1 MRTLMAAPG
10 WPDWLSHLWYRAH
23 YAAIFAGTTAALSF
37 RFAGGR
43 HMPSHGPALLVANHQ
58 SFFDPPLVGL
68 AVGRTIHYLAR
79 KTLYASP
86 PFAWFLNSVNAHP
99 VDQEGVATEGLRAI
113 MELLKEG
120 DAVLVFPEGER
131 TWTGKMSPLKAG
143 VHFLIKRV
151 PVPIVPIGIAGA
163 FEAYPRTSKLPKLS
177 PLFLPAT
184 NHAIAAV
191 VGEPLDPKRLLK
203 LPREEF
209 MQTVF
214 NAIQAVQI
222 KAERLRRKP

>member
-1 MRTLMAAPG
+1 MAAPG

-23 YAAIFAGTTAALSF
+23 YAAIFAGMTTAMSF

-43 HMPSHGPALLVANHQ
+43 HMPPRGPALLVANHQ

-79 KTLYASP
+79 KTLYAHP
-86 PFAWFLNSVNAHP
+86 AFAWFLNSVNAHP

-113 MELLKEG
+113 MELLKNG
-120 DAVLVFPEGER
+120 QPVLVFPEGER
-131 TWTGKMSPLKAG
+131 TWTGKMQPLKAG

-151 PVPIVPIGIAGA
+151 PVPIVPVGIAGA
-163 FEAYPRTSKLPKLS
+163 FEAYPRMSKLPKLS

-184 NHAIAAV
+184 NHTIAAV
-191 VGEPLDPKRLLK
+191 VGKPLDPEQLLK
-203 LPREEF
+203 LSREEF
-209 MQTVF
+209 LRKVF
-214 NAIQAVQI
+214 DAIQAVQI
-222 KAERLRRKP
+222 KAEHLRRKS

>member
-1 MRTLMAAPG
+1 MRHLMAAPG

-23 YAAIFAGTTAALSF
+23 YAAIFAGMTTAMSF

-43 HMPSHGPALLVANHQ
+43 HMPRRGPALLVANHQ

-79 KTLYASP
+79 KTLYANP
-86 PFAWFLNSVNAHP
+86 GFAWFLKSVNAHP
-99 VDQEGVATEGLRAI
+99 IDQEGVATEGLRAI
-113 MELLKEG
+113 IELLKEG
-120 DAVLVFPEGER
+120 HPVLVFPEGER
-131 TWTGKMSPLKAG
+131 TWTGPMQPLKAG
-143 VHFLIKRV
+143 VHFLLKRA

-177 PLFLPAT
+177 PLFMPPS

-191 VGEPLDPKRLLK
+191 VGKPLEPERMLK
-203 LPREEF
+203 LPRNEF
-209 MQTVF
+209 LQTVF
-214 NAIQAVQI
+214 NAIQAVQL